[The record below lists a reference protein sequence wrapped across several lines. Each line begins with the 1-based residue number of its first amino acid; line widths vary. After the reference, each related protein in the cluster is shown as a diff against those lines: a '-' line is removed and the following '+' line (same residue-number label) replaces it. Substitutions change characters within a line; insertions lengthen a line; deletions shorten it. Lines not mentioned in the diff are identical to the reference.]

1 MTSKERL
8 IGLLKY
14 VEELARM
21 PEKTVYS
28 VRSYRSM
35 MYFEHQLRGRL
46 GIQHDVADEDGTVL
60 AEDRTPAKRAA
71 ASYCAASCKMDRGQ
85 P

>member
-1 MTSKERL
+1 MTTKERL

-14 VEELARM
+14 VEELARI
-21 PEKTVYS
+21 PEKAVFS

-46 GIQHDVADEDGTVL
+46 GIRHDVADDDGTVWL
-60 AEDRTPAKRAA
+60 RIERLQREPPPAIGEYE
-71 ASYCAASCKMDRGQ
+71 SSGNQ
-85 P
+85 